1 MKSNQ
6 PKPDPERKKQASEL
20 LKSAD
25 KLLHAGEFAEAMQE
39 IEKTL
44 SIDPGNFYALAYKER
59 ILDAQAAATK
69 APKPSEKPKLSGTST
84 PPVRPSENKALGE
97 KVRREEEARL
107 RDEEAREETQEETR
121 HKAQEKTRQKIQ
133 EEARRE
139 TQEEVRQ

>member
-39 IEKTL
+39 IEKAL

-59 ILDAQAAATK
+59 ILDAQAAPKTQKPLEKTKPAETPAT
-69 APKPSEKPKLSGTST
+69 
-84 PPVRPSENKALGE
+84 PVKGVENKALSE

-107 RDEEAREETQEETR
+107 RDEEAREETQDETR
-121 HKAQEKTRQKIQ
+121 QKAQEKTRQKIQ